1 LLAAAAERE
10 LLLLSSTATV
20 ELLQFHWP
28 CVSLAAA
35 AELLAA
41 TAEQRLAGGSGRAAG
56 VGPVNNNGDG
66 VVGIGPVGSE
76 DGGGVGISSAVGQ
89 NGYG

>member
-1 LLAAAAERE
+1 
-10 LLLLSSTATV
+10 
-20 ELLQFHWP
+20 
-28 CVSLAAA
+28 
-35 AELLAA
+35 
-41 TAEQRLAGGSGRAAG
+41 
-56 VGPVNNNGDG
+56 VNNNGDG